1 MLNKIRILLTHCVV
15 LLQVAGLRTAA
26 QARATD
32 IIMPNPVLPDE
43 VLQEAVPGTIRTAEH
58 FTAFLRRLYEYV
70 KHRMRTTHV
79 VQESPAAFLKDIN
92 KQVHIQ

>member
-1 MLNKIRILLTHCVV
+1 MLLL
-15 LLQVAGLRTAA
+15 LLLLSQVAGLRTAA

-70 KHRMRTTHV
+70 KYRMRTTHV
-79 VQESPAAFLKDIN
+79 IQESPAAFLKDIN
-92 KQVHIQ
+92 KQVPG